1 MKTGSLLE
9 RLHGVKKAGAEYRA
23 ICPAHEDEKPS
34 LSIREKSGKILIH
47 CHAGCTTDAICSAL
61 GIRQSDLFIDSQPT
75 KRRLV
80 ATYDYTDEDGS
91 LLYQKLRYAPKD
103 FRIRIPDGKGGWLYK
118 MNGQA
123 PVLYNLTAFKDAS
136 TLFVCEGEKDVET
149 LRQYGYV
156 GTTNFDG
163 AGKWRPEYNRHF
175 AGRVVFVLPD
185 NDAPGRRHA
194 AKVYQSLA
202 GFAEYLR
209 IVQLPN
215 LPDGGDVSDW
225 FNNGGTTEEF
235 NRICLAAPEG
245 IPAGWLD
252 EPATTTGE
260 KSRVLRRRCL
270 ADVTPKTIEYLIPEV
285 LPMGKVVSLISQE
298 GDGKSTLSG
307 YLASVVSRG
316 GHWPTGGTV
325 PAGDVVIFSHE
336 ESPEHSIA
344 PRLIANGAELG
355 RIHLA
360 ESVIE
365 ADGQETEFD
374 IERDI
379 QTLDDWADELPDL
392 RLVIFDPITSY
403 VSCNE
408 NSNSEV
414 RRALKP
420 LIDFAERRNVCV
432 LALSHLSKK
441 VDLRM
446 INRTLGSRAWSAVPR
461 MVWALQVE
469 TAEDED
475 GHKIDT
481 GSRFLLCV
489 KCNLGRKPQG
499 LRFAIEDSGAVVFD
513 TERFSRNVDQDGGAE
528 PSRASE
534 IGRWLTDRI
543 GVDVVP
549 ASEITKEGCKKWGIS
564 KQRLGKIAS
573 QSGIH
578 KRFSVAEGCWVWTVN
593 K

>member
-1 MKTGSLLE
+1 MKSVLDFALDFARRGWQVFPVEHKGKRPAT
-9 RLHGVKKAGAEYRA
+9 LHGLNDATVDAEQIQAWFGNGRLYNIAIRTGGGSGFDVLDVDGDEGDKSLQALIAVYGKLPETPCVQTGGGGRHFFFKHAEGVRNSASVVGNKIDVRGDGGYVVAPPSIHANGNEYRWLTPPDTPLAEWPPWLLARMKAESRKTEPAHTEPAAGTIAAGQRNTELTRLAGAMRRRGFDAVA
-23 ICPAHEDEKPS
+23 IEAALQRHNIAHCSPPLSADE
-34 LSIREKSGKILIH
+34 IRRI
-47 CHAGCTTDAICSAL
+47 A
-61 GIRQSDLFIDSQPT
+61 QS
-75 KRRLV
+75 V
-80 ATYDYTDEDGS
+80 G
-91 LLYQKLRYAPKD
+91 RY
-103 FRIRIPDGKGGWLYK
+103 
-118 MNGQA
+118 
-123 PVLYNLTAFKDAS
+123 
-136 TLFVCEGEKDVET
+136 
-149 LRQYGYV
+149 
-156 GTTNFDG
+156 
-163 AGKWRPEYNRHF
+163 
-175 AGRVVFVLPD
+175 
-185 NDAPGRRHA
+185 
-194 AKVYQSLA
+194 
-202 GFAEYLR
+202 
-209 IVQLPN
+209 
-215 LPDGGDVSDW
+215 
-225 FNNGGTTEEF
+225 
-235 NRICLAAPEG
+235 
-245 IPAGWLD
+245 

-344 PRLIANGAELG
+344 PRLIANGGELG

-441 VDLRM
+441 IDLKM

-475 GHKIDT
+475 GHKVDT
-481 GSRFLLCV
+481 GRRFLLCV

-549 ASEITKEGCKKWGIS
+549 ASEITKDGCERWGIS
-564 KQRLGKIAS
+564 KRRLGEIATKA
-573 QSGIH
+573 GIN
-578 KRFSVAEGCWVWTVN
+578 KRFSVAEGCWVWTV
-593 K
+593 KR